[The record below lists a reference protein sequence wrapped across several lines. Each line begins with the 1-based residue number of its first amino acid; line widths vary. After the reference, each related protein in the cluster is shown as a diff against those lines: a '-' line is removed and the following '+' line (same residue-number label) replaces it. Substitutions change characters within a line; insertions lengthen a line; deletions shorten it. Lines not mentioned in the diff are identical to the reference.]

1 MKIEFMMQKIASR
14 KYKITYNVFCKE
26 EDINLTN
33 VEFFYSPHVDF
44 TNEADAR
51 RGGIKCLHN
60 VADRVYKYR
69 GRKQITCVSIDM
81 GVPKV
86 LKNEPAQAADVPSE
100 RVYEVIQKD
109 GIWTINKRSTP
120 FLTEEQAKIELMKH
134 ITNKD

>member
-26 EDINLTN
+26 EAINLTN
-33 VEFFYSPHVDF
+33 EEFFYSPHVDF
-44 TNEADAR
+44 ANEADAR
-51 RGGIKCLHN
+51 RGGIKCMQN
-60 VADRVYKYR
+60 VAERIYKYR
-69 GRKQITCVSIDM
+69 GRKQIMCVSIDM
-81 GVPKV
+81 GAPKV
-86 LKNEPAQAADVPSE
+86 PVKEPVQVVATPSE